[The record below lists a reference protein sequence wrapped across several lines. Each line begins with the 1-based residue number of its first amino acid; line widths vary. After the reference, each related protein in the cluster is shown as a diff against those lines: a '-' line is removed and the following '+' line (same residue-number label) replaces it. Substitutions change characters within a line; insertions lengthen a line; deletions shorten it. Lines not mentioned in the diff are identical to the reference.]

1 MTPPPDTAWFVKIGR
16 FLNVLDAEI
25 NVLSPVKIQ
34 AWVAT
39 VSAAATQLSGFLHSH
54 YDMIA
59 SGTSLIWAALA
70 HATHQVDKTNQA
82 KNRARGAP

>member
-1 MTPPPDTAWFVKIGR
+1 MTPPPDDRWYVKLGR

-39 VSAAATQLSGFLHSH
+39 ITAAATQVTGFLHSH

-59 SGTSLIWAALA
+59 SGTSMVWATLA
-70 HATHQVDKTNQA
+70 HAAHLMDKRQQA
-82 KNRARGAP
+82 QARGDH